1 MKFKVL
7 AFAFCAMSLAAQDI
21 SELYAKAGEYEAKGD
36 YKNAMIYY
44 KRIAAASLAERGE
57 KSRRKVAEI
66 LPRPQKTALRTMM
79 PPFYALRRRK
89 IL

>member
-1 MKFKVL
+1 MKFKAL
-7 AFAFCAMSLAAQDI
+7 AFALCAMSLAAQDL

-44 KRIAAASLAERGE
+44 KKIAAASLAERGE
-57 KSRRKVAEI
+57 SRAEIQQKI

-79 PPFYALRRRK
+79 SPF
-89 IL
+89 